1 MKPRTTFAALLAA
14 VLLWPLMLAAEA
26 DYAPVMKGHAL
37 EFPHDHGSHP
47 AFRTEWWYVTGWLED
62 SQGKPLGFQVTFFR
76 TRPDIQ
82 KNNPSRFA
90 AQQILVA
97 HAALADPAKG
107 RLIHDQKMAR
117 AGFGLAEAA
126 EVDTDVHIDDW
137 RFTRNPGRYRARIPA
152 RDFSLDL
159 TFDIA
164 QPPLLQ
170 GEAGFSQKA
179 ADPRSASYY
188 YSVPQLQVSGSIRRG
203 GRDEPVRGMAWLDHE
218 WSSEYLP
225 QGAAGWDW
233 IGINMDNGGA
243 LMAFRMRGK
252 DGATLWAGGAHRGP
266 DGKTVTL
273 RHGQIEFAPRR
284 VWRSPLTG
292 TAYPVACTVR
302 AGDLQLDIEPLMEN
316 QELDARGTTG
326 TIYWEGAVRALSGG
340 RAIGKGYLEL
350 TGYWKPMNL

>member
-1 MKPRTTFAALLAA
+1 VKRRTTFVALLAA

-26 DYAPVMKGHAL
+26 DYAPVVKGHAL
-37 EFPHDHGSHP
+37 EFPRDHGSHP

-62 SQGKPLGFQVTFFR
+62 SQGKSLGFQVTFFR
-76 TRPDIQ
+76 TRPGNQ
-82 KNNPSRFA
+82 QHNPSHFA
-90 AQQILVA
+90 ARQILVA

-107 RLIHDQKMAR
+107 RLIHDQRMAR

-126 EVDTDVHIDDW
+126 ENDTDVHIDDW
-137 RFTRNPGRYRARIPA
+137 RLSREPGRYRAHIPA

-159 TFDIA
+159 TLEIT

-188 YSVPQLQVSGSIRRG
+188 YSSPQLKVSGSIRRA
-203 GRDEPVRGMAWLDHE
+203 GRDEPVRGTAWLDHE

-233 IGINMDNGGA
+233 VGINMDNGGA

-252 DGATLWAGGAHRGP
+252 DGATLWAGGAHRRP
-266 DGKTVTL
+266 DGKTARL
-273 RHGQIEFAPRR
+273 RRDQIEFTQRR
-284 VWRSPLTG
+284 DWRSPLTG
-292 TAYPVACTVR
+292 AAYPVACTVR

-316 QELDARGTTG
+316 QELDARNTTG

-350 TGYWKPMNL
+350 TGYWKPMKL